1 MAMRTKV
8 LTGHSQHGDGAIR
21 ALASDDNVVVDLF
34 PAGARPTPT
43 RWLIFFLGSSR
54 TFKMTEKISTE
65 KSTLE
70 LLGVRLANGQSIKLT
85 ATEFSEVLA
94 FLFLLD
100 ANLRRCIA
108 ALVIENQSSEIVDEV
123 RTQLQVLQ
131 HAAAGILRDSL
142 RLTKEQGLT
151 LVEASPSL
159 GDLH

>member
-1 MAMRTKV
+1 
-8 LTGHSQHGDGAIR
+8 
-21 ALASDDNVVVDLF
+21 
-34 PAGARPTPT
+34 
-43 RWLIFFLGSSR
+43 
-54 TFKMTEKISTE
+54 MTEKISTE